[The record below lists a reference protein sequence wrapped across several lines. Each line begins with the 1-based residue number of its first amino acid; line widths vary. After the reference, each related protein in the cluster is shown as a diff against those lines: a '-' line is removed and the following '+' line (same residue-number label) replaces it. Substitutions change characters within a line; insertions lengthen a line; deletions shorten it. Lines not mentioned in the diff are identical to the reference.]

1 MKNITKFICF
11 DNDEIV
17 FFDITDD
24 LERREQELRNQ
35 GMVFDRIEPKG
46 VTSELLAKV
55 WLRFSL
61 ITYQVEHHLRRP
73 RYNQ

>member
-1 MKNITKFICF
+1 MIKYICI

-17 FFDITDD
+17 YYDITDD

-35 GMVFDRIEPKG
+35 GMVFDRIESKG

-73 RYNQ
+73 RYNR

>member
-1 MKNITKFICF
+1 MVKYICI

-17 FFDITDD
+17 FFDITKN

-35 GMVFDRIEPKG
+35 GMVFDRIETKG

-61 ITYQVEHHLRRP
+61 ITYQVEHNLRRP